1 MSLFAFTGI
10 VAGIAIG
17 FVISFAIMWVI
28 CNRDREDVKN

>member
-28 CNRDREDVKN
+28 CNQDKDSVKN